1 MNMTTKPTREELSGF
16 YLELGMSLKQIA
28 SKYLVSPTTIHV
40 WLKEYDIKTK
50 IRGRYA
56 IQIPTKDD
64 LCALYV
70 DGKQTVSD
78 LSRIYNVSKT
88 TVVYWLRHHQ
98 IKDETRRDFK
108 GTNALK
114 QDKPTKEILLNLYE
128 TKNMSA
134 SQIGE
139 LYDLSTTTILNLCR
153 EYGVKPRT
161 KGKAKIL
168 HPTEEELMNDYCVSG
183 LSTNHIAK
191 KYGVS
196 QCMISLR
203 LKKYN
208 IETRS
213 KGRVS
218 TKVPEK
224 EELMKLYNQEQLSL
238 KQIAGKFDVT
248 KQKVISWFKY
258 HNIEHSDSI
267 LPIDI

>member
-1 MNMTTKPTREELSGF
+1 MTTKPTREELSSL
-16 YLELGMSLKQIA
+16 YADLGMSLKQIA
-28 SKYLVSPTTIHV
+28 DKYHVSPTTIHV
-40 WLKEYDIKTK
+40 WMREYDIKTRE
-50 IRGRYA
+50 RGRYA
-56 IQIPTKDD
+56 IQIPTKED

-70 DGKQTVSD
+70 DGKLTMSD

-88 TVVYWLRHHQ
+88 TIVYWLRHHQ
-98 IKDETRRDFK
+98 IKDEKRRDFC

-114 QDKPTKEILLNLYE
+114 HNKPTKEILLNLYE
-128 TKNMSA
+128 NKNMSA
-134 SQIGE
+134 SHIGE
-139 LYDLSTTTILNLCR
+139 LYDLSTTTILTLCR

-208 IETRS
+208 IETRG

-248 KQKVISWFKY
+248 KQKVVSWFKY
-258 HNIEHSDSI
+258 HNIEHNDSI